1 MSTLDLAAIRERAR
15 LCAYQEW
22 EDAGYNYRFQEG
34 EVVANSAS
42 VSVAIVD
49 NPYDLEH
56 IAGMDPAT
64 TLALCDEIDRLREE
78 AMTAHNELVF
88 LAMEISWATDGT
100 LHTAV
105 RHIKELVRRRNATI
119 DRVRELHQ
127 PRTIQVTYGDCAAE
141 ECSHEEAWECPT
153 RDFQQCVECD
163 RIADES
169 STYYTENRAD
179 IAAYPCATIRA
190 LEGGES

>member
-119 DRVRELHQ
+119 DRVREIERQMDEYAHRSGPCTGVNCGGCQAGRFSTALH
-127 PRTIQVTYGDCAAE
+127 RV
-141 ECSHEEAWECPT
+141 
-153 RDFQQCVECD
+153 
-163 RIADES
+163 
-169 STYYTENRAD
+169 
-179 IAAYPCATIRA
+179 
-190 LEGGES
+190 LEGGELKP

>member
-1 MSTLDLAAIRERAR
+1 MTDIDLAAIRERAR

-64 TLALCDEIDRLREE
+64 TIALLDEIDRLNAIIYTSKEVLGYMKTDYAAVDREE
-78 AMTAHNELVF
+78 D
-88 LAMEISWATDGT
+88 SYW
-100 LHTAV
+100 
-105 RHIKELVRRRNATI
+105 
-119 DRVRELHQ
+119 REL
-127 PRTIQVTYGDCAAE
+127 
-141 ECSHEEAWECPT
+141 
-153 RDFQQCVECD
+153 RDEINYE
-163 RIADES
+163 RG
-169 STYYTENRAD
+169 
-179 IAAYPCATIRA
+179 IR
-190 LEGGES
+190 